1 MEREEGEGP
10 AKGVGAAAA
19 GGRLEEAEGRQTGGA
34 GGHQPRT
41 DMTAWDLVFYF
52 ATFTNV

>member
-10 AKGVGAAAA
+10 AKGGAAAA
-19 GGRLEEAEGRQTGGA
+19 AEGRLEEAEGRQTGGA

-41 DMTAWDLVFYF
+41 DLTAWDLLFYF
-52 ATFTNV
+52 TTFTNV